1 MIDSTKLVSQL
12 QWRYAVKSFDP
23 ARKLSTEIWN
33 ALEQA
38 LVLTPSSYGL
48 QPWRFVVVTDQAV
61 KEQMPAISWTQT
73 QPRDCS
79 HMVVLAARRKIDEAY
94 VDRFLESV
102 AATREIDVKSLN
114 GYRGMMIQS
123 TKRSDAEL
131 MQWSALQVY
140 IALGQLMTAAAML
153 GVDTCPMEG
162 IEAKGYDKLLGLE
175 GTDYTSI
182 VGCAVGYRNPGD
194 KYALAKKVRFPID
207 QVVQRI

>member
-1 MIDSTKLVSQL
+1 MTSTSELVSQL

-23 ARKLSTEIWN
+23 SRKLPSETWN

-48 QPWRFVVVTDQAV
+48 QPWKFLVVTDQAI
-61 KEQMPAISWTQT
+61 KDQLPAISWTQT

-79 HMVVLAARRKIDEAY
+79 HMVVFAAHRKIDEAH
-94 VDRFLESV
+94 VDRFLAST
-102 AATREIDVKSLN
+102 ASTRGIDIASLE
-114 GYRGMMIQS
+114 GYRGMMVKS
-123 TKRSDAEL
+123 TRRSEEEL
-131 MQWSALQVY
+131 RHWSALQVY

-162 IEAKGYDKLLGLE
+162 IEAKRYDKLLGLE
-175 GTDYTSI
+175 GTDYTTI

-194 KYALAKKVRFPID
+194 KYALAKKVRFPVEE
-207 QVVQRI
+207 VVVRI